1 MKRIPAIFPFVIAL
15 LLLAACAPASSGS
28 ASQSAA
34 SLTAPQRDGSSE
46 SATLAELYGEDYA
59 KFIRDT
65 IEMQMGNRMDKNPDI
80 KYLPIT
86 EEKSLTEYVSID
98 DSTEFYF
105 NDDGN
110 PVIVLPAGSV
120 TSETFGAQEFILPKP

>member
-1 MKRIPAIFPFVIAL
+1 MKRILAIFPLVLTL
-15 LLLAACAPASSGS
+15 LLLAACATAFSGS
-28 ASQSAA
+28 TSQSASPPT
-34 SLTAPQRDGSSE
+34 SLQGNGSSE
-46 SATLAELYGEDYA
+46 PATLAELYGDDYA
-59 KFIRDT
+59 EFVKDT
-65 IEMQMGNRMDKNPDI
+65 IEMQMGNRMEKNPDI

-86 EEKSLTEYVSID
+86 EEKSLTEYISID
-98 DSTEFYF
+98 DTTEFYL